1 MNAFGFHLHTDC
13 ARQPRDGTFYK
24 VRSLEDMR
32 QNVAGLLLITFA
44 LGSSPAAAQHYW
56 QQYTD
61 ERGTRIEYPADLFV
75 RPERAEIGEAFVTR
89 DGRARIH
96 MYSMPNPKA
105 LGPSEFM
112 RSQFPAS
119 RSILT
124 YDRVTRNFFA
134 ISTRLDGMIVYM
146 RCNFSRAREGSLHC
160 VDIRYPQNEKVA
172 WDNIVTRISRSVR
185 PLPAT

>member
-1 MNAFGFHLHTDC
+1 MIF
-13 ARQPRDGTFYK
+13 R
-24 VRSLEDMR
+24 
-32 QNVAGLLLITFA
+32 LLIACAFA
-44 LGSSPAAAQHYW
+44 APTPAVAQHFW
-56 QQYTD
+56 KQYTD
-61 ERGTRIEYPADLFV
+61 ERGTRIEYPADLFSTPQ
-75 RPERAEIGEAFVTR
+75 RTEIGEAFVTR

-105 LGPSEFM
+105 LSPRDFM

-124 YDRVTRNFFA
+124 YDRVARNFFA
-134 ISTRLDGMIVYM
+134 ISSRLDGKIVYM
-146 RCNFSRAREGSLHC
+146 RCNFSRARAATLHC

-172 WDNIVTRISRSVR
+172 WDKMVTRISRSVR